1 MRYFWEGFEKRADE
15 FEFKSP
21 EQKKEESKDLQRK
34 IIPAAVAAPAAA
46 YGAVQGGAL
55 GDWGASSL
63 RARGAVEEHAKQL
76 KAIGGKVS
84 DKQKE
89 KMLKEMRSINAGATR
104 GGLMHPIEQGKALLS
119 SLANEAVGDLHPGKL
134 MGDKKIFGAKIP
146 KSTVIPSGT
155 PLLSKGW
162 KGKGAIVAGGLL
174 GGGALGYG
182 AYKGVRALQDKLTE
196 KKGEDSRIP
205 EFAGGVGGL
214 MLGTELARKAGYQH
228 HGTIPIALLTGLGG
242 ASAVHHMLK
251 KKKAE

>member
-63 RARGAVEEHAKQL
+63 RARGGIESL
-76 KAIGGKVS
+76 GGKMP

-162 KGKGAIVAGGLL
+162 TGKGAIVAGGLL